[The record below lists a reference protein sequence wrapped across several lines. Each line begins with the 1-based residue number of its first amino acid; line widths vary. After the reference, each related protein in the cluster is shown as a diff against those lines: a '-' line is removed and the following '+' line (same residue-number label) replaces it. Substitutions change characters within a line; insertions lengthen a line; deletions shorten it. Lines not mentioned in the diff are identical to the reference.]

1 MKLIDHNVTQVDIDE
16 KKSKNNQTGDL
27 SYRTAARIVEEKLS
41 CVQHSGSNHWCYIN
55 PETPVEHIALGREEV
70 SLWARKIVSI
80 LPDTIFTSGSEKLT
94 VISISMVATLIQI
107 AADLLIAFVLIA
119 HPSQQMMLRIT

>member
-1 MKLIDHNVTQVDIDE
+1 
-16 KKSKNNQTGDL
+16 
-27 SYRTAARIVEEKLS
+27 
-41 CVQHSGSNHWCYIN
+41 
-55 PETPVEHIALGREEV
+55 V